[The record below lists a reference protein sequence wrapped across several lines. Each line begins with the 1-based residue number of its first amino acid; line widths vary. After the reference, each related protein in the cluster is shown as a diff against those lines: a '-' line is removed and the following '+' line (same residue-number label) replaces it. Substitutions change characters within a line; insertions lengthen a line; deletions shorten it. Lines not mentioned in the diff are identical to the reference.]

1 MLSRDTG
8 SSCSAATTSAGSTP
22 RRRSTRPRLI
32 NGFIRELSLIE
43 QLLWPWS
50 QAVCPASEA
59 AHAAAAALYCFRP
72 HPSNAMTVQFVPPQQ
87 TSPGVGALVTKAAG
101 ERLVT
106 QRIILLILCL
116 FLARGGQSS
125 HSKLSPG
132 PATAP
137 SQRPSS
143 GHPPGAGDLLQASI
157 CLMWF
162 CPGKQGE
169 EAGKHCQGLWLVLH
183 SPFHCLLSDLGK
195 GKGSAAVAGSWAAPA
210 APAAQ
215 LAPRWR

>member
-43 QLLWPWS
+43 QLLRPRS
-50 QAVCPASEA
+50 QVVCAVSED
-59 AHAAAAALYCFRP
+59 AHAAAALHCFRP
-72 HPSNAMTVQFVPPQQ
+72 HPFNAMTIQFVPPQQ

-132 PATAP
+132 TATAP
-137 SQRPSS
+137 SQHPSS
-143 GHPPGAGDLLQASI
+143 GHPPGVGDLLQATI

-169 EAGKHCQGLWLVLH
+169 EAGKHCQGLCLVLH
-183 SPFHCLLSDLGK
+183 SPFHCFLSDLGK
-195 GKGSAAVAGSWAAPA
+195 GKGSAAAAGSWTAPA